1 MLPCTSATLT
11 GSPRV
16 TQLSCISPWAA
27 PTRATGTSSQAG
39 LRLCHSSQRAEA
51 VSNSA
56 RVMPCTPRMG
66 AKPLSGPSIWL

>member
-1 MLPCTSATLT
+1 MLPCTRATLT

-27 PTRATGTSSQAG
+27 PTSTTGSSSQAG
-39 LRLCHSSQRAEA
+39 LRLCQVSQRAEV
-51 VSNSA
+51 VSSRA

-66 AKPLSGPSIWL
+66 AKPLSGPSIWV

>member
-27 PTRATGTSSQAG
+27 PTRATGNSSQAG
-39 LRLCHSSQRAEA
+39 LRLCQVSQSAEVHSS
-51 VSNSA
+51 SA
-56 RVMPCTPRMG
+56 SVMPCTPRMG
-66 AKPLSGPSIWL
+66 AKPLRGPSIWV